1 MVQPLSS
8 SMNLWINMK
17 PTKSTLGRLN
27 TPFMRYFVM
36 AGFVV
41 VIELA
46 TFALLNIP
54 LGISYLIAT
63 PLSNVVAIVLNWYFS
78 RVFVFKNSSTY
89 KTHVEITLVFI
100 VSIIGILLQLLVS
113 FIAVDI
119 IGTEPIIGKALA
131 ILVVFFFSYWT
142 RKRYIFKG

>member
-1 MVQPLSS
+1 
-8 SMNLWINMK
+8 
-17 PTKSTLGRLN
+17 
-27 TPFMRYFVM
+27 MRYFVM

-41 VIELA
+41 AIELA

-63 PLSNVVAIVLNWYFS
+63 PLSNVVAIILNWYFS
-78 RVFVFKNSSTY
+78 RVFVFKNSSSY
-89 KTHVEITLVFI
+89 KTHVEISLVFF

-119 IGTEPIIGKALA
+119 IGTEPITGKALA